1 LATVFDLVLRVLH
14 PMIPFITEELW
25 QRLPRLAGEPTSL
38 MTASWPML
46 EGQGATRTMAGPV
59 RAAGM
64 ILADPRVIEASRDTD
79 RLIEVVTCQRMLK
92 AESKISPAQPVDV
105 VVRSSDGEVT
115 ASLARIRES
124 AQFVGR
130 MKSLVVL
137 EPGAALPKQCS
148 VSVVGGVEVAL
159 PLAGLVDIDEER
171 ARLRKD
177 IDKKKKELTGLDN
190 KLANAKFLERAPAD
204 VVAKE
209 QARQAELRDDIDKQQ
224 ALLDRLS

>member
-1 LATVFDLVLRVLH
+1 LVTGGGGDR
-14 PMIPFITEELW
+14 
-25 QRLPRLAGEPTSL
+25 GES
-38 MTASWPML
+38 
-46 EGQGATRTMAGPV
+46 RTMAGPV
-59 RAAGM
+59 RAVGA
-64 ILADPRVIEASRDTD
+64 ILADPRVTEASRDID
-79 RLIEVVTCQRMLK
+79 RLIGVVTSQRMLK
-92 AESKISPAQPVDV
+92 AESKISPAKPVEV
-105 VVRSSDGEVT
+105 LVRGSDPEVT
-115 ASLARIRES
+115 ASLERIRDA

-130 MKSLVVL
+130 MQSLTVL

-148 VSVVGGVEVAL
+148 VTVVSGVEVAL

-209 QARQAELRDDIDKQQ
+209 QARQAELRDDIAKQQ